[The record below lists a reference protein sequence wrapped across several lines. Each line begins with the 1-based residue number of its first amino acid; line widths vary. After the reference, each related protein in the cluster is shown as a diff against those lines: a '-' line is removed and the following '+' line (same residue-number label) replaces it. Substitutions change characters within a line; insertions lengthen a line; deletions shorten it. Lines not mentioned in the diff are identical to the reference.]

1 MIIWKYKINSENI
14 DKCTIDQTSPYP
26 TINVHNHVVVGQGG
40 KIYRGESTERL
51 PNLSPKKATV
61 EMPSAPYN
69 KPKRPKTCPS
79 ASSL

>member
-1 MIIWKYKINSENI
+1 
-14 DKCTIDQTSPYP
+14 
-26 TINVHNHVVVGQGG
+26 VVVGQGG